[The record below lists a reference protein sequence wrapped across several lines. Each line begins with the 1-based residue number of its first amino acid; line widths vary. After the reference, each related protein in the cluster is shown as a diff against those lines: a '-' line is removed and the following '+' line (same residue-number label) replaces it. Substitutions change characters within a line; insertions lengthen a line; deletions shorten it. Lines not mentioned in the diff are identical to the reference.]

1 MSNPLYH
8 EMNFQPNNN
17 PQNAIMQN
25 IADNLNYLKRF
36 RSPQEFW
43 ATLQK
48 ENPQVFQQLQHLS
61 QTIQNPVQYAAQ
73 ALNQSGINLNQVMAM
88 MQN

>member
-1 MSNPLYH
+1 MSNPLYNG
-8 EMNFQPNNN
+8 MNFQPNNN

-43 ATLQK
+43 STLQK
-48 ENPQVFQQLQHLS
+48 ENPQVFQQLQHWS
-61 QTIQNPVQYAAQ
+61 QTIQNPVQYAVQ
-73 ALNQSGINLNQVMAM
+73 ALNESGINLNQVMAM

>member
-1 MSNPLYH
+1 MSNPLYNG
-8 EMNFQPNNN
+8 MNFQPNNN

-43 ATLQK
+43 STLQK

-61 QTIQNPVQYAAQ
+61 QTIQNTVQYAAQ